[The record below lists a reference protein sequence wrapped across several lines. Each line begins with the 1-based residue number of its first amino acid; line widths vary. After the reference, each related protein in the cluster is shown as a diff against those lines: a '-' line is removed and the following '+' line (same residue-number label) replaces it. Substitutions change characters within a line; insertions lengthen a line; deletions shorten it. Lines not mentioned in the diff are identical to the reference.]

1 MSEDVGGTVAS
12 KLEEIGP
19 SVSVALEI
27 GMDAYFDVVRG
38 LTDNFAARK
47 GLKCVYITSSV
58 PSSTM
63 LSALKMLEVD
73 TKNIYFV
80 DCISHLIAGNIG
92 PSENTIYID
101 NPTMLESIILK
112 VDFLSRK
119 LREGSMLV
127 VLDSINS
134 LAIHNDIKILSE
146 FMQILL
152 SSLKSKGAYPVIIS
166 VAGQAKSE
174 LKEVIALVCDQV
186 VPVQLIPV
194 PGKL

>member
-1 MSEDVGGTVAS
+1 
-12 KLEEIGP
+12 
-19 SVSVALEI
+19 
-27 GMDAYFDVVRG
+27 
-38 LTDNFAARK
+38 
-47 GLKCVYITSSV
+47 
-58 PSSTM
+58 M